1 MRSLIDAWREVRV
14 RPARYASTLAAIVLA
29 IGFLVATQTSAVTES
44 QALAKR
50 DSLFVSKADVVIESH
65 LWHSGNAR
73 QQRDTALHFA
83 DEFLREQPGIEAIEK
98 FSQVYGRISNGQ
110 ATAGVML
117 TSSPADAA
125 LRWYDVTTGRL
136 PQTAT
141 EIVLTQET
149 ATQLGLGVGDTVRLD
164 SKPSRTLTVVGLTDQ
179 RGFADPP
186 GYITFDLI
194 EKLDAAF
201 PPPDLRIL
209 VNPKKFANTTP
220 GSSGDGVG
228 VWLLVKLDDPAQ
240 ADAVASAVQQQLTS
254 FGLMKYLVQA
264 RTAADVRNEA
274 IRELASGSD
283 WISAVLGGAG
293 LIALVVGALIITNT
307 FAVLMAQRRRH
318 LALLRLVGAT
328 RAQVLRS
335 TLAEALLLGLVGTLL
350 GIPLGIGGSALIAG
364 LVTGS
369 LQFGLVVP
377 VDRVI
382 GIGLLGVVA
391 TVGSALVPLWR
402 ATNVA
407 PLEALRPVEPPAAAL
422 LHQRVRLALSAG
434 LAVAGLVAIWLGL
447 GPLPDAG
454 VALTASGAAA
464 VGVSVLLASSSLLSA
479 LLRRLGRTP
488 ARLRPE
494 LRLALANGGR
504 NPGRVGATV
513 GALLIAVGLVIT
525 IQVGAATGRTSAFAQ
540 IDERYPVDV
549 TLQSAVLEADL
560 ADPNGGGPG
569 GNRVD
574 NQLAGFTPGALEA
587 VRATEGVTGA
597 AMLQVT
603 EPMNVIAGAGLFQQL
618 PVTTMTAEAEPLVGH
633 PISVAPGE
641 IGLPRDVMTGLKLG
655 PTSQVQV
662 TPLLGTLQK
671 LRPVEVNVGA
681 DVAVVAPE
689 TLAAFG
695 VASRPGL
702 ILASVQDPT
711 AATTQLQ
718 KLTTELLPDNP
729 GLTVGGGATQK
740 ANLLVLLDAVSLIL
754 NGLLFVAVVVAV
766 VGVANTLG
774 LSVLERTR
782 ESALLRA
789 LGLQRAGLRRMLLIE
804 ALVLGVVAVALSL
817 ALGVGFGWAGASAL
831 EGQLGLP
838 RVAVQ
843 VDWALTL
850 GTCALVLV
858 AATLASVLPAHKAAQ
873 AAPIEALADLG

>member
-1 MRSLIDAWREVRV
+1 MSDAWREIRM

-50 DSLFVSKADVVIESH
+50 DSLFVSKADVVVETH
-65 LWHSGNAR
+65 LWHAYNAR
-73 QQRDTALHFA
+73 EQRDGALSVAEH
-83 DEFLREQPGIEAIEK
+83 LLGEQPGVQQVER
-98 FSQVYGRISNGQ
+98 FSQVYGRISNGR

-117 TSSPADAA
+117 TSSPADPA
-125 LRWYDVTTGRL
+125 LRWYDVTAGRL
-136 PQTAT
+136 PTTAS
-141 EIVLTQET
+141 EIVLTDET
-149 ATQLGLGVGDTVRLD
+149 AGQLGLGLGDTVTLD
-164 SKPSRTLTVVGLTDQ
+164 GKPPHTLTVVGLTDQ

-186 GYITFDLI
+186 GYITFALI
-194 EKLDAAF
+194 DQLDAAF

-209 VNPKKFANTTP
+209 VNPKKFAGTTP

-228 VWLLVKLDDPAQ
+228 IWLLVKLEDPDQ
-240 ADAVASAVQQQLTS
+240 ADAVASAVQQQLTDWG
-254 FGLMKYLVQA
+254 FMKYLVQSH
-264 RTAADVRNEA
+264 TAAQVREDA
-274 IRELASGSD
+274 IREVASGSD

-293 LIALVVGALIITNT
+293 LIALVVGGLIITNT
-307 FAVLMAQRRRH
+307 FAVLMTQRRRH

-328 RAQVLRS
+328 RGQVLGG
-335 TLAEALLLGLVGTLL
+335 TLAEALLLGLAGTAA
-350 GIPLGIGGSALIAG
+350 GIPLGIGASALIAG
-364 LVTGS
+364 LVTRS

-377 VDRVI
+377 VDRVALI
-382 GIGLLGVVA
+382 GVLGVVV
-391 TVGSALVPLWR
+391 TVGAALVPLLQ
-402 ATNVA
+402 ATRVA

-422 LHQRVRLALSAG
+422 QHQRARLAVSAC
-434 LAVAGLVAIWLGL
+434 LAVAGAAVMALGL
-447 GPLPDAG
+447 TPTAVAG

-464 VGVSVLLASSSLLSA
+464 VGVAVLLAASGLLSA
-479 LLRRLGRTP
+479 LLRRWGRTP

-494 LRLALANGGR
+494 LRLALGNAGR

-525 IQVGAATGRTSAFAQ
+525 IQVGAATGRASAFSQ
-540 IDERYPVDV
+540 VDERYPVDV

-560 ADPNGGGPG
+560 SDPNGGGPS

-574 NQLAGFTPGALEA
+574 NQLAGFSPGALDA
-587 VRATEGVTGA
+587 VRAVPGVTGA

-603 EPMNVIAGAGLFQQL
+603 EPMNVIAGAGLFQPL
-618 PVTTMTAEAEPLVGH
+618 PVTTVPPEAEAIVGR
-633 PISVAPGE
+633 PVAVANGE
-641 IGLPRDVMTGLKLG
+641 IGLPHDVMVLLKLG
-655 PTSQVQV
+655 PDSQVQV
-662 TPLLGTLQK
+662 TPLLGTLQR
-671 LRPVEVNVGA
+671 LRPVEVNLGT
-681 DVAVVAPE
+681 DVAVVTPE

-695 VASRPGL
+695 VTDRPGL
-702 ILASVQDPT
+702 ILASVGDPA

-718 KLTTELLPDNP
+718 RLTTELLPDNP
-729 GLTVGGGATQK
+729 GLVVGGGATRK

-754 NGLLFVAVVVAV
+754 NGLLFVAVLVAV

-804 ALVLGVVAVALSL
+804 ALLLGIVAVALSL
-817 ALGVGFGWAGASAL
+817 ALGIGFGWAGASAL
-831 EGQLGLP
+831 ETQLGLP

-850 GTCALVLV
+850 GTCVLVLV
-858 AATLASVLPAHKAAQ
+858 AATVASVLPAHKAAQ
-873 AAPIEALADLG
+873 AAPIEALAALG